1 MMEEEF
7 TVSRLSALI
16 KRSLETNF
24 GRIKLTAEVS
34 TLKIHSSGHAY
45 FSLKDE
51 GAVIDAI
58 CWRSTLQSTK
68 HKLENGL
75 KITCFGKVSSYQMQS
90 KYQFVVEKFEP
101 AGIGDLLKL
110 LEERKQKLA
119 KEGLFDSNLKKPI
132 PKFPKIIGVITSP
145 TGAVIRDIIHRVKQR
160 FPTRILLWPVLVQGS
175 EAASQVEKALDG
187 MNSLP
192 ENSGGPIDPEN
203 DENPKNIR
211 PDVLIVARG
220 GGSFEDLMPFN
231 EENVVRAVFRSK
243 IPVISA
249 VGHETDTTLIDYVS
263 DLRAPTPTAAAE
275 LATSD
280 KLQLIQD
287 LEKFSFQLKFSA
299 YGILKR
305 SRLRLKAVGSL
316 SVSWF
321 LSDRRQRLDLCSER
335 LEKNLWNFV
344 GQKKIQL
351 AKLQLS
357 PPILKHN
364 LKEIDERLKHS
375 FVNVL
380 KNSQHRLNLAVNN
393 LESCSYLNILRKG
406 FVWAETPN
414 HKPISSAKE
423 AQKFPKFLLNFSD
436 GPLTVYTRQQISLCD
451 IESEK

>member
-34 TLKIHSSGHAY
+34 ALKIHSSGHAY

-51 GAVIDAI
+51 GAVIDAV
-58 CWRSTLQSTK
+58 CWRSTLQRIK
-68 HKLENGL
+68 HQLENGL

-101 AGIGDLLKL
+101 AGIGNLLKL

-119 KEGLFDSNLKKPI
+119 KEGLFDSNLKKQI

-160 FPTRILLWPVLVQGS
+160 FPTQILLWPVLVQGS
-175 EAASQVEKALDG
+175 DAAAQIEKALDG

-192 ENSGGPIDPEN
+192 KNS
-203 DENPKNIR
+203 R

-231 EENVVRAVFRSK
+231 EENVVRAVFRSE

-275 LATSD
+275 LATPD
-280 KLQLIQD
+280 KLQLLQD
-287 LEKFSFQLKFSA
+287 LEKFSFQLKFST

-321 LSDRRQRLDLCSER
+321 LSDRKQRIDLCLER

-351 AKLQLS
+351 AKQQLTQ
-357 PPILKHN
+357 PVLKHN
-364 LKEIDERLKHS
+364 LNEIDEKLN
-375 FVNVL
+375 FAFMNIL

-406 FVWAETPN
+406 FIWAETPK

-423 AQKFPKFLLNFSD
+423 AQHFPKFLLNFSD
-436 GPLTVYTRQQISLCD
+436 GPLTVYTQQQISLCD
-451 IESEK
+451 LERES

>member
-1 MMEEEF
+1 MEEEF

-24 GRIKLTAEVS
+24 GHIKLTAEVS
-34 TLKIHSSGHAY
+34 ALKIHSSGHAY

-58 CWRSTLQSTK
+58 CWRSTLQRIK
-68 HKLENGL
+68 YQLENGL

-101 AGIGDLLKL
+101 AGIGNLLKL

-119 KEGLFDSNLKKPI
+119 KEGLFDSNLKQRI

-160 FPTRILLWPVLVQGS
+160 FPTQILLWPVLVQGND
-175 EAASQVEKALDG
+175 AAFQVEKALDG

-192 ENSGGPIDPEN
+192 KNS
-203 DENPKNIR
+203 R

-275 LATSD
+275 LATPD

-287 LEKFSFQLKFSA
+287 LEKFSFQLKFST

-305 SRLRLKAVGSL
+305 SHLRLKAVGSL

-321 LSDRRQRLDLCSER
+321 LSDRRQRLDLSSER

-344 GQKKIQL
+344 SQKKIQL
-351 AKLQLS
+351 AKFQLTR
-357 PPILKHN
+357 PVLKHN
-364 LKEIDERLKHS
+364 LNEINEKLQ
-375 FVNVL
+375 FAFMNVL
-380 KNSQHRLNLAVNN
+380 KNSRHRLNLAVNN

-406 FVWAETPN
+406 FIWAETSN
-414 HKPISSAKE
+414 RKPINSAKE
-423 AQKFPKFLLNFSD
+423 ARNFPKFLLNFSD

-451 IESEK
+451 LEREL